1 MAQATAKT
9 QASAPYKRIEALPA
23 AGALGAEI
31 RGVDWSGE
39 VDDETFAEVHR
50 AWLEH
55 QVIWFRDQDLT
66 PDQHLAFAKR
76 WGEIHLHPFN
86 KPLDGYPQI
95 LEILKTEDQ
104 TQNNGGRWHTDQMY
118 TAAPAK
124 ATTLFAREMPPY
136 GGDTMFADMY
146 GSYEAL
152 SDGMKRLLAGLK
164 GVANGDSRKHPSGK
178 GLTRM
183 ERAKAGITILPQ
195 QHMENVQTI
204 SSHPVIRTH
213 PETGQKALYV
223 GGHIDRFEGMTDAES
238 EPLLK
243 FLMDHATRPEFT
255 CRLRWAVGT
264 LTLWDN
270 RCVQHFAINDYTGFR
285 RRVHKITIKGDVPF

>member
-1 MAQATAKT
+1 MAHAIAET
-9 QASAPYKRIEALPA
+9 QNTAPYKKIEAHPV

-31 RGVDWSGE
+31 SGVDWSGP

-50 AWLEH
+50 AWLEY

-66 PDQHLAFAKR
+66 PDDHLAFAKR

-86 KPLDGYPQI
+86 KPLDSHPQI

-104 TQNNGGRWHTDQMY
+104 TRNNGGRWHTDQMY
-118 TAAPAK
+118 TPAPAK
-124 ATTLFAREMPPY
+124 ATTLYAREMPPY

-146 GSYEAL
+146 GSYDAL
-152 SDGMKRLLAGLK
+152 SDGMKRMLPGLK
-164 GVANGDSRKHPSGK
+164 GIANGDSRKHPTGK

-183 ERAKAGITILPQ
+183 EREHAGIGTLKQ
-195 QHMENVQTI
+195 QHTAGVQTI
-204 SSHPVIRTH
+204 SAHPVIRTH
-213 PETGQKALYV
+213 PETGRKALYV
-223 GGHIDRFEGMTDAES
+223 GGHIDRFEGMTDEES

-255 CRLRWAVGT
+255 CRLRWQVGT

>member
-1 MAQATAKT
+1 MAQARAKT
-9 QASAPYKRIEALPA
+9 DARPYERIQVARI

-31 RGVDWSGE
+31 SGVDWSGD
-39 VDDETFAEVHR
+39 VDDATFAEVHR

-66 PDQHLAFAKR
+66 PDHHLAFAKR
-76 WGEIHLHPFN
+76 WGDIHLHPFN
-86 KPLDGYPQI
+86 KPLDSHPQI
-95 LEILKTEDQ
+95 LEILKTEEQ
-104 TQNNGGRWHTDQMY
+104 TRNNGGRWHTDQMY

-124 ATTLFAREMPPY
+124 ATTLYAREMPPY

-146 GSYEAL
+146 GAYDAL
-152 SDGMKRLLAGLK
+152 SDGMKRMLSGLK
-164 GVANGDSRKHPSGK
+164 GIANGDSRKHPNGM

-183 ERAKAGITILPQ
+183 ERLNAGMTILPQ
-195 QHMENVQTI
+195 QHLEGVQTI
-204 SSHPVIRTH
+204 SAHPVIRTH
-213 PETGQKALYV
+213 PETGRKALYV
-223 GGHIDRFEGMTDAES
+223 GGHIDRFENMTDAES

-243 FLMDHATRPEFT
+243 FLMDHETRPEFT
-255 CRLRWAVGT
+255 CRLRWRVGT

-285 RRVHKITIKGDVPF
+285 RRMHKITVKGDVPF

>member
-9 QASAPYKRIEALPA
+9 QDPAPYKRIEAHPV

-50 AWLEH
+50 AWLEN

-86 KPLDGYPQI
+86 KPLDGHPQI

-104 TQNNGGRWHTDQMY
+104 TRNNGGRWHTDQMY

-136 GGDTMFADMY
+136 GGDTM
-146 GSYEAL
+146 
-152 SDGMKRLLAGLK
+152 
-164 GVANGDSRKHPSGK
+164 
-178 GLTRM
+178 LTAASTPAA
-183 ERAKAGITILPQ
+183 RA
-195 QHMENVQTI
+195 
-204 SSHPVIRTH
+204 
-213 PETGQKALYV
+213 
-223 GGHIDRFEGMTDAES
+223 
-238 EPLLK
+238 
-243 FLMDHATRPEFT
+243 
-255 CRLRWAVGT
+255 
-264 LTLWDN
+264 
-270 RCVQHFAINDYTGFR
+270 
-285 RRVHKITIKGDVPF
+285 